1 MKRVAM
7 ALVGV
12 MMSAGAAMAAD
23 PLEGVWRTAADDNG
37 NSGLIRVA
45 PCGAKLCGVLVKAYD
60 ASGKEMASENIGR
73 QIISETV
80 NNGGGKYSGK
90 VYSPDRGKTYKS
102 KLRLSGKVL
111 KVSGCVVG
119 ICRDGG
125 TWTKVK

>member
-7 ALVGV
+7 AFVGV

-37 NSGLIRVA
+37 NSGLIKVA
-45 PCGAKLCGVLVKAYD
+45 PCGAKLCGTLVKAYD
-60 ASGKEMASENIGR
+60 ASGKEIQSDNVGR
-73 QIISETV
+73 KIISETV

-102 KLRLSGKVL
+102 KLVLSGKTL
-111 KVSGCVVG
+111 KVSGCVLG

-125 TWTKVK
+125 TWKKVK